1 MIKSLSDLIGQDD
14 IIVIGI
20 DIGFRTTGF
29 VADRLVFRDGK
40 ITEEVIWCDTFK
52 TDANA
57 KKRHIYVADW
67 PAGHFVHRRTNKI
80 SLEIGFFRQWH
91 NRVKVNY
98 G

>member
-57 KKRHIYVADW
+57 KKRHIYVADDDIARSIRSEEHTSELQ
-67 PAGHFVHRRTNKI
+67 PH
-80 SLEIGFFRQWH
+80 
-91 NRVKVNY
+91 
-98 G
+98 